1 VSSWNGHSAAGAPV
15 LEGRNLAKQ
24 FGGIQAVNDVSLQ
37 VSPGEILALIG
48 PNGAG
53 KSTLINLLGGL
64 MRPDSGTIWFDGA
77 DVTGRGVEGR
87 SHRGLLRTYQHV
99 HAFRSFT
106 VRNALRL
113 SGTTARARRAGDV
126 AGRTVETAARFG
138 ITDSLDRE
146 LGELSYGVQKVV
158 NLALVSMNNPKALLL
173 DEPFAGITKEDV
185 LRLSTVIKSFAEQ
198 GVGVCIVEH
207 DMEAVLE
214 LCDRVEVLDV
224 GRTIFQGTPE
234 AVRGDAQVR
243 RVYLGDAGADAPPA
257 SMTPDTGGDLASAT
271 SRPGEPGAADRAEL
285 LTVSSLR
292 SGYGQHIDVLRGV
305 EIVARRGELVAIV
318 GPNGAGKTTL
328 LKTISGLVRS
338 RSGTVLVDS
347 VDLTRLPIHS
357 VVKRGVTYVPEG
369 REVFAPLTVAE
380 NLRLGAFSRPD
391 GQEEIWRT
399 VLELFPRLAERLSQ
413 RAGSLSG
420 GEQQMLAIGRGLMSQ
435 PKLLLVDEPTLGLAP
450 VLVDALGDWLAE
462 VRDRLGTTVIIA
474 EQSAKLARGL
484 CDRMYVLVGGR
495 VLAERGK
502 EGFSDE
508 ELFTMYL
515 GADSSTGSD
524 LRWR

>member
-1 VSSWNGHSAAGAPV
+1 
-15 LEGRNLAKQ
+15 
-24 FGGIQAVNDVSLQ
+24 
-37 VSPGEILALIG
+37 
-48 PNGAG
+48 
-53 KSTLINLLGGL
+53 
-64 MRPDSGTIWFDGA
+64 M
-77 DVTGRGVEGR
+77 
-87 SHRGLLRTYQHV
+87 
-99 HAFRSFT
+99 
-106 VRNALRL
+106 
-113 SGTTARARRAGDV
+113 
-126 AGRTVETAARFG
+126 
-138 ITDSLDRE
+138 
-146 LGELSYGVQKVV
+146 
-158 NLALVSMNNPKALLL
+158 
-173 DEPFAGITKEDV
+173 
-185 LRLSTVIKSFAEQ
+185 
-198 GVGVCIVEH
+198 
-207 DMEAVLE
+207 
-214 LCDRVEVLDV
+214 
-224 GRTIFQGTPE
+224 
-234 AVRGDAQVR
+234 
-243 RVYLGDAGADAPPA
+243 
-257 SMTPDTGGDLASAT
+257 
-271 SRPGEPGAADRAEL
+271 

-305 EIVARRGELVAIV
+305 EMVARRGELVAIV

-380 NLRLGAFSRPD
+380 NLRLGAFSHPK

-435 PKLLLVDEPTLGLAP
+435 PELLLVDEPTLGLAP
-450 VLVDALGDWLAE
+450 VLVDALGEWLAE